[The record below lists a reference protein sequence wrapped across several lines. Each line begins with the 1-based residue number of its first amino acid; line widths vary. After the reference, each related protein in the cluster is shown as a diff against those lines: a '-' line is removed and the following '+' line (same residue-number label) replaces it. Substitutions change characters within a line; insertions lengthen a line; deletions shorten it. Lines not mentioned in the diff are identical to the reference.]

1 MIAKLTGIVDS
12 VGTDWVVVDVNGV
25 GYQVACSNRTL
36 SRMTTGERV
45 ALVVETFIREDRI
58 TLYGFA
64 DAGERDWFRLL
75 TTIQGVGSRLALS
88 ILGVLDPDQITRAI
102 AAQDKTALTRAEGVG
117 PKVAARII
125 NELKDKVGNLA
136 LGASAA
142 TAPAGGKAAP
152 GDGAAAGSTAN
163 NTVMADAVSALVNL
177 GYGRSEAFGAVV
189 AAGRKLG
196 DGAGVSELIRHG
208 LKELSQ

>member
-1 MIAKLTGIVDS
+1 MAV
-12 VGTDWVVVDVNGV
+12 
-25 GYQVACSNRTL
+25 
-36 SRMTTGERV
+36 GERR
-45 ALVVETFIREDRI
+45 ALVVETFIRDDRI

-88 ILGVLDPDQITRAI
+88 ILGVLDPDQLTRAI
-102 AAQDKTALTRAEGVG
+102 AAQDKTALTRADGVG
-117 PKVAARII
+117 PKVAARIV
-125 NELKDKVGNLA
+125 NELKDKVGNLT
-136 LGASAA
+136 LGASASA
-142 TAPAGGKAAP
+142 APAAGGKAAP
-152 GDGAAAGSTAN
+152 AAGGPDN
-163 NTVMADAVSALVNL
+163 MVMADAVSALVNL

>member
-1 MIAKLTGIVDS
+1 MIAKLTGVVDS

-25 GYQVACSNRTL
+25 GYQVACSNRNL
-36 SRMTTGERV
+36 SRMAAGERV

-64 DAGERDWFRLL
+64 DAAERDWFRML

-88 ILGVLDPDQITRAI
+88 ILGVLDSDQLTRSI
-102 AAQDKTALTRAEGVG
+102 AAQDKTALTRADGVG

-152 GDGAAAGSTAN
+152 AGGAAAPD
-163 NTVMADAVSALVNL
+163 NTIMADAVSALVNL

-196 DGAGVSELIRHG
+196 DAANVSELIRHG

>member
-1 MIAKLTGIVDS
+1 MIAKLTGVVDS

-36 SRMTTGERV
+36 SRMAVGERR
-45 ALVVETFIREDRI
+45 ALVVETFIRDDRI

-88 ILGVLDPDQITRAI
+88 ILGVLDPDQLTRAI
-102 AAQDKTALTRAEGVG
+102 AAQDKTALTRADGVG
-117 PKVAARII
+117 PKVAARIV
-125 NELKDKVGNLA
+125 NELKDKVGNLT

-142 TAPAGGKAAP
+142 APAAGGKAAP
-152 GDGAAAGSTAN
+152 AGGGPDN
-163 NTVMADAVSALVNL
+163 MVMADAVSALVNL

>member
-1 MIAKLTGIVDS
+1 MIAKLTGVVDS

-36 SRMTTGERV
+36 SRMAVGERR
-45 ALVVETFIREDRI
+45 ALVVETFIRDDRI

-64 DAGERDWFRLL
+64 DSGERDWFRLL

-88 ILGVLDPDQITRAI
+88 ILGVLDPDQLTRAI
-102 AAQDKTALTRAEGVG
+102 AAQDKTALTRADGVG
-117 PKVAARII
+117 PKVAARIV
-125 NELKDKVGNLA
+125 NELKDKVGNLT

-142 TAPAGGKAAP
+142 AAPAAGGKAAP
-152 GDGAAAGSTAN
+152 AAGGPDN
-163 NTVMADAVSALVNL
+163 MVMADAVSALVNL

>member
-1 MIAKLTGIVDS
+1 MIAKLTGVVDS

-36 SRMTTGERV
+36 SRMAVGERR

-64 DAGERDWFRLL
+64 DSGERDWFRLL

-88 ILGVLDPDQITRAI
+88 ILGVLDPDQLTRAI
-102 AAQDKTALTRAEGVG
+102 AAQDKTALTRADGVG
-117 PKVAARII
+117 PKVAARIV
-125 NELKDKVGNLA
+125 NELKDKVGNLS

-142 TAPAGGKAAP
+142 AAPAAGKAAP
-152 GDGAAAGSTAN
+152 GAGGPD

>member
-1 MIAKLTGIVDS
+1 MIAKLTGVVDS

-36 SRMTTGERV
+36 SRMAVGERR
-45 ALVVETFIREDRI
+45 ALVVETFIRDDRI

-88 ILGVLDPDQITRAI
+88 ILGVLDPDQLTRAI
-102 AAQDKTALTRAEGVG
+102 AAQDKTALTRADGVG
-117 PKVAARII
+117 PKVAARIV
-125 NELKDKVGNLA
+125 NELKDKVGNLT

-142 TAPAGGKAAP
+142 AAPAAGGKAAP
-152 GDGAAAGSTAN
+152 AAGGPDN
-163 NTVMADAVSALVNL
+163 MVMADAVSALVNL

>member
-1 MIAKLTGIVDS
+1 MIAKLTGVVDS

-36 SRMTTGERV
+36 SRMTVGERR
-45 ALVVETFIREDRI
+45 ALVVETFIRDDRI

-64 DAGERDWFRLL
+64 DSGERDWFRLL

-88 ILGVLDPDQITRAI
+88 ILGVLDPDQLTRAI
-102 AAQDKTALTRAEGVG
+102 AAQDKTALTRADGVG
-117 PKVAARII
+117 PKVAARIV
-125 NELKDKVGNLA
+125 NELKDKVGNLT

-142 TAPAGGKAAP
+142 AAPAAGGKAAP
-152 GDGAAAGSTAN
+152 AAGGPDN
-163 NTVMADAVSALVNL
+163 MVMADAVSALVNL

>member
-1 MIAKLTGIVDS
+1 MIAKLTGVVDS

-36 SRMTTGERV
+36 SRMAVGERR
-45 ALVVETFIREDRI
+45 ALVVETFIRDDRI

-88 ILGVLDPDQITRAI
+88 ILGVLDPDQLTRAI
-102 AAQDKTALTRAEGVG
+102 AAQDKTALTRADGVG
-117 PKVAARII
+117 PKVAARIV
-125 NELKDKVGNLA
+125 NELKDKVGNLT

-142 TAPAGGKAAP
+142 APAAGGKAAP
-152 GDGAAAGSTAN
+152 AAGGPDN
-163 NTVMADAVSALVNL
+163 MVMADAVSALVNL

>member
-1 MIAKLTGIVDS
+1 MIAKLTGVVDS

-36 SRMTTGERV
+36 SRMAVGERR
-45 ALVVETFIREDRI
+45 ALVVETFIRDDRI

-102 AAQDKTALTRAEGVG
+102 AAQDKTALTRADGVG

-136 LGASAA
+136 LGASASA
-142 TAPAGGKAAP
+142 APAAGGKAAP
-152 GDGAAAGSTAN
+152 AAGGPD

-189 AAGRKLG
+189 SAGRKLG

>member
-1 MIAKLTGIVDS
+1 MIAKLTGVVDS

-36 SRMTTGERV
+36 SRMAVGERR
-45 ALVVETFIREDRI
+45 ALVVETFIRDDRI

-64 DAGERDWFRLL
+64 DSGERDWFRLL

-88 ILGVLDPDQITRAI
+88 ILGVLDPDQITHAI
-102 AAQDKTALTRAEGVG
+102 AAQDKTALTRADGVG

-125 NELKDKVGNLA
+125 NELKDKVGNLS

-142 TAPAGGKAAP
+142 AAPAAGKAAP
-152 GDGAAAGSTAN
+152 GTGGPD

>member
-1 MIAKLTGIVDS
+1 MIAKLTGVVDS

-36 SRMTTGERV
+36 SRMAVGERR
-45 ALVVETFIREDRI
+45 ALVVETFIRDDRI

-64 DAGERDWFRLL
+64 DSGERDWFRLL

-88 ILGVLDPDQITRAI
+88 ILGVLDPDQLTRAI
-102 AAQDKTALTRAEGVG
+102 AAQDKTALTRADGVG
-117 PKVAARII
+117 PKVAARIV
-125 NELKDKVGNLA
+125 NELKDKVGNLT
-136 LGASAA
+136 LGASASA
-142 TAPAGGKAAP
+142 APAAGGP
-152 GDGAAAGSTAN
+152 DN
-163 NTVMADAVSALVNL
+163 MVMADAVSALVNL

>member
-1 MIAKLTGIVDS
+1 MIAKLTGMVDS

-36 SRMTTGERV
+36 SRMGTGERV

-64 DAGERDWFRLL
+64 DSGERDWFRLL

-88 ILGVLDPDQITRAI
+88 ILGILDPDQLTRAI
-102 AAQDKTALTRAEGVG
+102 AAQDKTALTRADGVG
-117 PKVAARII
+117 PKVAARIV

-136 LGASAA
+136 LGASA
-142 TAPAGGKAAP
+142 TASAGGKAAP
-152 GDGAAAGSTAN
+152 AGGGAPGSSVD

>member
-1 MIAKLTGIVDS
+1 MIAKLTGVVDS

-25 GYQVACSNRTL
+25 GYQAACSNRTL
-36 SRMTTGERV
+36 SRMAAGERV

-64 DAGERDWFRLL
+64 DAAERDWFRML

-88 ILGVLDPDQITRAI
+88 ILGVLDPDQLTRAI
-102 AAQDKTALTRAEGVG
+102 ASQDKTALTRADGVG

-152 GDGAAAGSTAN
+152 AGAGASPDN
-163 NTVMADAVSALVNL
+163 IIMADAVSALVNL

-196 DGAGVSELIRHG
+196 DAANVSELIRHG

>member
-12 VGTDWVVVDVNGV
+12 VGTDYVVVDVNGV

-36 SRMTTGERV
+36 SRMATGER
-45 ALVVETFIREDRI
+45 ASLVVETFIRDDRI

-64 DAGERDWFRLL
+64 DNGERDWFRLL

-88 ILGVLDPDQITRAI
+88 ILGVLDPDQLTRAI
-102 AAQDKTALTRAEGVG
+102 AAQDKTALTRADGVG
-117 PKVAARII
+117 PKVAARIV

-136 LGASAA
+136 LGASASA
-142 TAPAGGKAAP
+142 APAGGKAAP
-152 GDGAAAGSTAN
+152 AGGAAPD

-189 AAGRKLG
+189 AAGRRIG
-196 DGAGVSELIRHG
+196 DGAGVSELIRQG

>member
-1 MIAKLTGIVDS
+1 MIAKLTGVVDS
-12 VGTDWVVVDVNGV
+12 VGTDWVVIDVGGV
-25 GYQVACSNRTL
+25 GYQLTCSGRTL
-36 SRMTTGERV
+36 ARLAGGDRASM
-45 ALVVETFIREDRI
+45 VVETFVRDDRI
-58 TLYGFA
+58 VLYGFA

-88 ILGVLDPDQITRAI
+88 ILGVLDADQLTRAI
-102 AAQDKTALTRAEGVG
+102 AAQDKTALSRADGVG
-117 PKVAARII
+117 PKVATRIV

-142 TAPAGGKAAP
+142 VGAPTAKGAAPAGP
-152 GDGAAAGSTAN
+152 SPDNTA
-163 NTVMADAVSALVNL
+163 MADAVSALVNL

-189 AAGRKLG
+189 AAGRNAG
-196 DGAGVSELIRHG
+196 DGAKVADLIRLG